1 MDDQSSQLRTDNS
14 KYVILCFQIIYI
26 SGAQHLLK
34 WLGERCYFISIGTYS
49 VSHRLIKRVRGEW
62 SAL

>member
-34 WLGERCYFISIGTYS
+34 WLGERCYLISIGT
-49 VSHRLIKRVRGEW
+49 
-62 SAL
+62 